1 MQQATH
7 KTTATW
13 KHVNKNTHTNH
24 LTTDGNKKNTHSES
38 RQKRKQ
44 RSPASHTRPVTLKG
58 EILPVLPSDSPVT
71 LKVGQGQQTS
81 IRSKTVLV
89 VFLNHYPCYRY
100 RSNFEKL
107 FEMAM
112 QQYKLRTLPGAP
124 AIKRPIHKQNREVG
138 GRRRKARADSQKPK
152 KNPQTKHKNQLRFE
166 YSSFLLL
173 FGDKE
178 TASLWLASTCTNT
191 KTKSVTTPH
200 ASPSC

>member
-1 MQQATH
+1 M
-7 KTTATW
+7 
-13 KHVNKNTHTNH
+13 
-24 LTTDGNKKNTHSES
+24 
-38 RQKRKQ
+38 
-44 RSPASHTRPVTLKG
+44 
-58 EILPVLPSDSPVT
+58 T

-152 KNPQTKHKNQLRFE
+152 KNPQTKHKNYVLNTAVFCCCSETRKP
-166 YSSFLLL
+166 LL
-173 FGDKE
+173 FDWRVPAQKPKPSQSPRHMPAPVVKGLRCTVGYEITMWTQILGKQRKWGHCG
-178 TASLWLASTCTNT
+178 TADV
-191 KTKSVTTPH
+191 SVVQT
-200 ASPSC
+200 